1 MKEGF
6 HLNAKYIAKA
16 AIIAAIYV
24 VFTVILGEF
33 AYGPVQF
40 RIAEALVILPLVE
53 PSSILG
59 VTIGCMVA
67 NIFGGYGPI
76 DIFGGSLV
84 TLIAAYFTSKMP
96 NRVLAVLPPVLLN
109 ALIVSI
115 WVSKLSGIPYIA
127 IALNIALGEAV
138 AVGVLGMIL
147 LSIYNK
153 YIKP

>member
-1 MKEGF
+1 M
-6 HLNAKYIAKA
+6 NAKYIAKA

-127 IALNIALGEAV
+127 IVLNIALGEAV

>member
-1 MKEGF
+1 
-6 HLNAKYIAKA
+6 LNAKYIAKA

-127 IALNIALGEAV
+127 IVLNIALGEAI

>member
-1 MKEGF
+1 M
-6 HLNAKYIAKA
+6 NAKYIAKA

-127 IALNIALGEAV
+127 IVLNIALGEAI